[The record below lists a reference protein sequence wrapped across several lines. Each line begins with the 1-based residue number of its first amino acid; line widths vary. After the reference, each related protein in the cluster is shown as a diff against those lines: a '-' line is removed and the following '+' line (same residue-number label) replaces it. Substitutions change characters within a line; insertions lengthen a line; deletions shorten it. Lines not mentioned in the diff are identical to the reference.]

1 MFGRM
6 LFIGL
11 STNDRNIIK
20 RLIKECHVGG
30 FILYS
35 KNYRNYEE
43 MIELIHYI
51 KHLAT
56 LENYTILIGIDQE
69 GYRVNRLPKDFINLR
84 SPYSLHNDLNS
95 LKVHAQIIANIL
107 SSSGIQVNF
116 APVLDIK
123 RFSDQHAIGDRA
135 LGSDLKTVI
144 QNGIPYFKEFKK
156 KNVLA
161 VVKHFPGHGA
171 TSINSHYFFPII
183 WKKKQLLQEDVLPFR
198 EAIYN
203 DVDAIMVGHFT
214 IPNFS
219 GWIPSTLSK
228 KTVQYLRNDLH
239 FKKLIVTDDFYMGL
253 FRLFNKTKLI
263 KKSINSGFNL
273 ILIKY
278 YDRFFLDYNKL
289 LNQQKRGKL
298 NNDFVQYS
306 IKLIQSTI
314 NDYHITN
321 ELYSPTLDI
330 SKINKQII
338 QLNNKNMGTK

>member
-156 KNVLA
+156 RM
-161 VVKHFPGHGA
+161 
-171 TSINSHYFFPII
+171 S
-183 WKKKQLLQEDVLPFR
+183 
-198 EAIYN
+198 
-203 DVDAIMVGHFT
+203 
-214 IPNFS
+214 
-219 GWIPSTLSK
+219 
-228 KTVQYLRNDLH
+228 
-239 FKKLIVTDDFYMGL
+239 
-253 FRLFNKTKLI
+253 
-263 KKSINSGFNL
+263 
-273 ILIKY
+273 
-278 YDRFFLDYNKL
+278 
-289 LNQQKRGKL
+289 
-298 NNDFVQYS
+298 
-306 IKLIQSTI
+306 
-314 NDYHITN
+314 
-321 ELYSPTLDI
+321 
-330 SKINKQII
+330 
-338 QLNNKNMGTK
+338 

>member
-69 GYRVNRLPKDFINLR
+69 GYRVNRLPKDFINLK

-135 LGSDLKTVI
+135 LGIFQVM
-144 QNGIPYFKEFKK
+144 
-156 KNVLA
+156 VL
-161 VVKHFPGHGA
+161 
-171 TSINSHYFFPII
+171 
-183 WKKKQLLQEDVLPFR
+183 LL
-198 EAIYN
+198 
-203 DVDAIMVGHFT
+203 
-214 IPNFS
+214 
-219 GWIPSTLSK
+219 
-228 KTVQYLRNDLH
+228 
-239 FKKLIVTDDFYMGL
+239 
-253 FRLFNKTKLI
+253 
-263 KKSINSGFNL
+263 L
-273 ILIKY
+273 ILII
-278 YDRFFLDYNKL
+278 FFQLFGRKNNYCKKMYCL
-289 LNQQKRGKL
+289 LGKL
-298 NNDFVQYS
+298 FIMMLMLLWLD
-306 IKLIQSTI
+306 
-314 NDYHITN
+314 
-321 ELYSPTLDI
+321 TLLFQI
-330 SKINKQII
+330 LVVGFLLLFLKKQFNI
-338 QLNNKNMGTK
+338 